1 MAAVVI
7 LNSKISIVGH
17 VTEIGFNIWCS
28 IPSFIKIRRFFTEIW
43 RYNDFQN
50 GGRPPS
56 WILKMCSF
64 FVMWPLSACRSASA
78 NKISLKSDNWSMS
91 YGQKSNFQDGGCH
104 HFEFQKFQ
112 FLVKW
117 LSSSSTSNAVYQNS
131 SKSDNF
137 SLGYGDLTMFKM
149 AAVRHLGF

>member
-1 MAAVVI
+1 MAKKSIFKMAAVVI

-64 FVMWPLSACRSASA
+64 LSCGLCRHAVLLPQTKFRWNPTIGRWVMAKKA
-78 NKISLKSDNWSMS
+78 I
-91 YGQKSNFQDGGCH
+91 
-104 HFEFQKFQ
+104 
-112 FLVKW
+112 
-117 LSSSSTSNAVYQNS
+117 
-131 SKSDNF
+131 
-137 SLGYGDLTMFKM
+137 FKM
-149 AAVRHLGF
+149 AVATILNSKNFNFWSSDCHRVQHLMQCTKIHQNRTISHWDMAT